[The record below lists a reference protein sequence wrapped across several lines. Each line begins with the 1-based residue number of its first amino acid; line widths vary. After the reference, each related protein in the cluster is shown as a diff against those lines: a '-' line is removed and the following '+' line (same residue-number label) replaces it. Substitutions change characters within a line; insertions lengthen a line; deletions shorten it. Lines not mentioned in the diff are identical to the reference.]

1 MHVVPGQ
8 TPGQTRASL
17 RMELRHA
24 SSGRGAREFS
34 SESFSLG
41 GGVKAA
47 NIYSLEPIHML
58 ISDSEG
64 MPSCLWVRRR
74 THNSFPPPAASTSAA
89 RPFGLRSVCISTARR
104 CSGSRRLLREAVR
117 VRVRVGVGVGVRG
130 LGLGLG
136 GWGWGEGELLREADE
151 EDSSIGSV
159 EDLRGG
165 RRWLRLGLGPGL
177 R

>member
-1 MHVVPGQ
+1 MGGSSAGGGTSWCSHQKAWKVAVESS
-8 TPGQTRASL
+8 TL
-17 RMELRHA
+17 RL
-24 SSGRGAREFS
+24 SSALSPDACSGGS
-34 SESFSLG
+34 SIPSATLDTIMPRRSQSSWVGLGLGLGLGLG
-41 GGVKAA
+41 G
-47 NIYSLEPIHML
+47 E
-58 ISDSEG
+58 
-64 MPSCLWVRRR
+64 
-74 THNSFPPPAASTSAA
+74 A
-89 RPFGLRSVCISTARR
+89 RQL
-104 CSGSRRLLREAVR
+104 VR
-117 VRVRVGVGVGVRG
+117 VRVRVRVRVGVRG